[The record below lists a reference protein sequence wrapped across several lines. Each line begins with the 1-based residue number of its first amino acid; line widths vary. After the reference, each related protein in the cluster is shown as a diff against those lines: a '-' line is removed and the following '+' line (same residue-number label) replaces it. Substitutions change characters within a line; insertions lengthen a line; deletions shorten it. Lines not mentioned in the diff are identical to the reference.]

1 MLILGGFHK
10 MMSYC
15 GSISTLME
23 TSDLSEAHKTCY
35 GGATAKHIAHQE
47 KQYKKLDVLIFGHRL
62 Q

>member
-1 MLILGGFHK
+1 

-23 TSDLSEAHKTCY
+23 TSDLSEAHKSCY

-47 KQYKKLDVLIFGHRL
+47 KQYKKLDVFIFGHRL